1 MADYCTEDEVR
12 TRWSAGDGTT
22 ISSSASPAIAEAIT
36 DASGTIDEEV
46 RNLRGQAEGW
56 SFLPA
61 LDGDGNPVT
70 ETRRYTGNGSP
81 LLFIDDAV
89 LVSSVALTASD
100 GTVLRQLA
108 AGRDYLPW
116 PLNGLP
122 VTGLTLVS
130 GTWPDNPGGVSVVLA
145 RGYALTLPA
154 SVRDAAIEETL
165 RTLRRAQAG
174 IDDRSG
180 TAPFG
185 QEATGPALLAATA
198 RKLYK
203 FRLGHGM
210 LRRAG

>member
-1 MADYCTEDEVR
+1 VG
-12 TRWSAGDGTT
+12 SGH
-22 ISSSASPAIAEAIT
+22 SPT
-36 DASGTIDEEV
+36 DRAQYAPHDNVGV
-46 RNLRGQAEGW
+46 GAM
-56 SFLPA
+56 P
-61 LDGDGNPVT
+61 
-70 ETRRYTGNGSP
+70 GSP
-81 LLFIDDAV
+81 LALTSA
-89 LVSSVALTASD
+89 SGAGSPMSVGDTLLGRSPTGHRAATLPPLQATAGSAGMVGTGDLTLTASD
-100 GTVLRQLA
+100 GTVQRALV

-122 VTGLTLVS
+122 ITGLTLVS

-145 RGYALTLPA
+145 RGYALTLPP

-185 QEATGPALLAATA
+185 QEATSPALLAATA

-203 FRLGHGM
+203 FRLGSGM